1 MFMKGWR
8 PRDEQYATLYDELL
22 HHYFSDPCKL
32 QKVFEQCDQPLLWL
46 PYTWFRSIKALPSGI
61 RGQVYLAHCR
71 LPWKCCKINMAIRAV
86 NDITQQCL
94 KHAVGI
100 TAIPSKYKKDYLIG
114 LVSIAADASLEQLIP
129 QVDQWSFHKIYR
141 TAFMTASAVRDLH
154 KIDKVHPNLQ
164 PKNILIKGTQFSLVD
179 TQPLDKTLYGRYPY
193 FAPEMRVDQASN
205 VYALGII
212 LWQLVSGVIFPTSVA
227 VCPEVYKMEPLK
239 TVDASYQTIFTQC
252 LAKDPCLRPTAQQVC
267 DSLITLLLQHTSI
280 SRQLWEHGEE
290 VRQRQARIVKYLLH
304 CHQNVAVPAM
314 NDLMQGASLK
324 KRMMLRIT
332 ASVGSYYDQKS
343 NCGILDLP
351 EIGMEN
357 VYLCT

>member
-1 MFMKGWR
+1 MHSSELLKGHYSTICWSDVLRLDRSMFMKGWR

-22 HHYFSDPCKL
+22 HHYFNDPLKL
-32 QKVFEQCDQPLLWL
+32 QKVLEQCDQPLLWF

-61 RGQVYLAHCR
+61 RGQVYLAH
-71 LPWKCCKINMAIRAV
+71 
-86 NDITQQCL
+86 
-94 KHAVGI
+94 
-100 TAIPSKYKKDYLIG
+100 YYLIG

-141 TAFMTASAVRDLH
+141 TAFMTASVVRDLH

-179 TQPLDKTLYGRYPY
+179 TQPLDKTFYGRYPY

-239 TVDASYQTIFTQC
+239 TVDASYQAIFTQC
-252 LAKDPCLRPTAQQVC
+252 LAKDPRLRPTAQQVC
-267 DSLITLLLQHTSI
+267 DSLIALLLQHTSI
-280 SRQLWEHGEE
+280 SRHLWEHGEE